1 MRCTASLAL
10 AGFVLAAA
18 FPFTG
23 FAQSSQTSQSPVTP
37 VDQIT
42 GNYPPSQNYQVTS
55 TPMTVT
61 VDATDAPRKMLHA
74 DETIPVQSG
83 DLTLVYAKWI
93 PGEHGPTGPV
103 NNLAGIVIKANGKIL
118 SWGRDN
124 VNMFAIHV
132 HVPEGVSELQVHD
145 DFLATA
151 GPTGF
156 SAGASTSENLAMI
169 SWNEVLLWPEVQSAK
184 EVKVTPSVILPD
196 GWKYGTALTPTGH
209 NGNTTHFATTT
220 VNELI
225 DSPLLSGRWFRE
237 IPLAPEISPKHYL
250 DLAADG
256 PEDLDVPPQMLA
268 GFNNLARQADSLY
281 RSHHYH
287 SYHFLMTLSDQVAHF
302 GLEHHQSND
311 DRVPEKTFLDPNL
324 DKLEAGLLPHEFTHS
339 WNGKYRRPA
348 GLLSADFQT
357 PMKGNLLWV
366 YEGLTEYFGDV
377 LTARSGLWTEAQYL
391 DSLANTAANLDNRPG
406 RTWRDLQDTATAAQT
421 LYGSGGQWSNWRRAV
436 DYYPEG
442 ELVWLDVDTTIRQL
456 SHGTKSLN
464 DFAVRFLGLNGNT
477 GPATVPYDFQ
487 DIVDNLNA
495 VQPYDWSSFL
505 SRLLTTKVN
514 HAPLGGIENG
524 GYELT
529 YTDSPNDMEKASQ
542 SFGGVDAWYS
552 LGLRIGGTGML
563 GDVLFNSPAYKV
575 GLGPGMKIIAVNG
588 RQYASALMHDAIRN
602 SKASQT
608 PIELIVENTSYFRT
622 VKIDYHGG
630 ERYPHLE
637 RVSSKPDLLNK
648 ILQPLPA
655 RGK

>member
-1 MRCTASLAL
+1 MRRTAFLAL
-10 AGFVLAAA
+10 AGLLLAATLPVA
-18 FPFTG
+18 NH
-23 FAQSSQTSQSPVTP
+23 AQSSQTNSTQVNQGYPV
-37 VDQIT
+37 
-42 GNYPPSQNYQVTS
+42 GS
-55 TPMTVT
+55 TPITIT

-74 DETIPVQSG
+74 DMVIPVHSG

-103 NNLAGIVIKANGKIL
+103 DNLAGITIKANGETL
-118 SWGRDN
+118 PWVRDS
-124 VNMFAIHV
+124 VNMFAFHV
-132 HVPEGVSELQVHD
+132 KVPESVTELHVHD

-151 GPTGF
+151 GPHGF
-156 SAGASTSENLAMI
+156 SAGASTSANLAMI
-169 SWNEVLLWPEVQSAK
+169 SWNEVLLWPEVTSAK
-184 EVKVTPSVILPD
+184 KVKVTPTVILPE
-196 GWKYGTALTPTGH
+196 GWKYGTALTPIGH
-209 NGNTTHFATTT
+209 EGNTTHFATTT

-256 PEDLDVPPQMLA
+256 PEDLEVPQQMMD
-268 GFNNLARQADSLY
+268 GFNGLVRQADALY
-281 RSHHYH
+281 KSHHYG

-366 YEGLTEYFGDV
+366 YEGLTEYLGDV
-377 LTARSGLWTEAQYL
+377 LTARSGLWTDAQYREA
-391 DSLANTAANLDNRPG
+391 LANSAANLDNRPG

-421 LYGSGGQWSNWRRAV
+421 LYGSGGQWSNWRRSV

-456 SHGTKSLN
+456 SHGGKTLN

-477 GPATVPYDFQ
+477 GPITVPYTFE
-487 DIVDNLNA
+487 DIVNNLNA
-495 VQPYDWSSFL
+495 VQPYDWAAFL
-505 SRLLTTKVN
+505 TKRLTTKVD

-524 GYELT
+524 GYKLT
-529 YTDSPNDMEKASQ
+529 YTDTPNEMAKAAA
-542 SFGGVDAWYS
+542 SFGGVNAWYS
-552 LGLRIGGTGML
+552 LGLRISGNGTL
-563 GDVLFNSPAYKV
+563 SDVLFYSPAYKV

-588 RQYASALMHDAIRN
+588 RQYTSALMHDAIRN
-602 SKASQT
+602 SKTVQT
-608 PIELIVENTSYFRT
+608 PIELIVENTGYFRT

-637 RVSSKPDLLNK
+637 RVNSKPDLLGQ
-648 ILQPLPA
+648 ILQPLPMS
-655 RGK
+655 RRQ